1 MNNLKQQRIVMVTGA
16 NSGLGKATSIS
27 LAKQNTKVVMVCRD
41 PHRGELVKE
50 EIVKESGNPNI
61 DLLICDFSA
70 LSNVRR
76 LAIEYS
82 NNYDRLDVLINNAG
96 IITRERQLTQDGY
109 EMQFGVNHLAPFL
122 LTNLLLEHLKTSKV
136 GRIVT
141 VSSLGHFYG
150 KIHFD
155 DLHFSKRRY
164 RFFKAYAQSKLANI
178 LFTYE
183 LARHL
188 EGSGVTANCLNPGEA
203 KTNISV
209 YTEGGFAQFL
219 TTLFIPFLK
228 TPEEHAD
235 TSVYLAMSH
244 EVEGITGKYYSNRKI
259 VKSKSITYD
268 RHIAARLWEVSA
280 EMVNLH
286 NPVK

>member
-1 MNNLKQQRIVMVTGA
+1 MSDLRQQRIVMVTGA
-16 NSGLGKATSIS
+16 NSGLGKATAIS
-27 LAKQNTKVVMVCRD
+27 LAKQNARVVMVCRD
-41 PHRGELVKE
+41 PHRGELAKE

-122 LTNLLLEHLKTSKV
+122 LTNLLLEQLKMSKA

-150 KIHFD
+150 KIHFS
-155 DLHFSKRRY
+155 DLHFSKRY
-164 RFFKAYAQSKLANI
+164 RFFKAYAQTKLANI

-183 LARHL
+183 LARRL
-188 EGSGVTANCLNPGEA
+188 EGTGVTANSLNPGEA

-219 TTLFIPFLK
+219 TTLFTPFLK

-244 EVEGITGKYYSNRKI
+244 EVEGITGKYFSKRKI
-259 VKSKSITYD
+259 VKSKSATYD
-268 RHIAARLWEVSA
+268 RKMASRLWEVSA
-280 EMVNLH
+280 EMVNL
-286 NPVK
+286 PSSLK